1 MQLLGPDPTI
11 SSFTWIHISFL
22 SCAAKATLKYLAKI
36 SRRGIFYKVA
46 ELSHPILKI
55 NTYLIGKKHLP

>member
-36 SRRGIFYKVA
+36 SRREIFYKV
-46 ELSHPILKI
+46 L
-55 NTYLIGKKHLP
+55 